1 MPSNQRN
8 KVVPENKSEQ
18 QQYEA
23 RMGDALARLQ
33 YRLAGDTII
42 FTHAEVPR
50 AFEGQGIASKLT
62 QTALEDARERG
73 LWVVPL
79 CPFVADYIR
88 QHPAYHSL
96 VHSEYRDRVTS

>member
-1 MPSNQRN
+1 MPSDFSTN
-8 KVVPENKSEQ
+8 VVPHNNPDQ

-23 RMGDALARLQ
+23 RMGGALARLQ

-42 FTHAEVPR
+42 FTHAEVPP
-50 AFEGQGIASKLT
+50 AFEGHGIASKIT
-62 QTALEDARERG
+62 HTALEDARSRG
-73 LWVVPL
+73 LTVVPL

-96 VHSEYRDRVTS
+96 VHPEYRGRITS